1 MEKVSP
7 HNYYVDQTVVVVQDV
22 ALSCACAVL
31 PRCDTTYRY
40 VVLLHPTKLP
50 ELCYTLCSSSLGHGQ
65 VLLSYMASNKFQ
77 QQINGQYNDHIMQAS
92 FDKTF

>member
-1 MEKVSP
+1 MEKVSQ

-65 VLLSYMASNKFQ
+65 VLLSYMASNKSTG
-77 QQINGQYNDHIMQAS
+77 NIMTISCKHLLIKHFEAQ
-92 FDKTF
+92 